1 MDNEQLLSIVS
12 KIKNLKYKYLGSFP
26 ADMVPFNF
34 EKNSFCIN
42 NSDTSTEPGTHWVM
56 IADRDG
62 ILYFGDSLGRPL
74 DYYRKLRFNSNRQ
87 VKLLCNFRLQRQDLC
102 GLYCIYFAHVLYKY
116 GNLSYVCD
124 SLVLRFFAE
133 FL

>member
-12 KIKNLKYKYLGSFP
+12 KIKKNLKYKYLGSFP
-26 ADMVPFNF
+26 ADMVPFNI
-34 EKNSFCIN
+34 EKNSFCII

-87 VKLLCNFRLQRQDLC
+87 VNSCVIFVCRDKTYVDYTVFILLMYSTNME
-102 GLYCIYFAHVLYKY
+102 IYRTFVI
-116 GNLSYVCD
+116 V
-124 SLVLRFFAE
+124 
-133 FL
+133 